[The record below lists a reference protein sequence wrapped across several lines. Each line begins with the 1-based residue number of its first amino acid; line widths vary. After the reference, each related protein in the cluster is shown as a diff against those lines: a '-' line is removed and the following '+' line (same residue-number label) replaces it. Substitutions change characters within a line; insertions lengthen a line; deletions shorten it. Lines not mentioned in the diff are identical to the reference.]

1 MFGVKGEVC
10 ALWRF
15 DALYTVLH
23 TLLRSKLSLISQWSK
38 KKRWKSEGVRSGFG
52 CRERVPRR
60 QKGWKPLF
68 LTVISIMFWAIAT
81 KSRTAKIRQQTCK
94 KCLILE
100 KHENK
105 KLFELNV

>member
-1 MFGVKGEVC
+1 MFGVKGDCVLC
-10 ALWRF
+10 GDS

-23 TLLRSKLSLISQWSK
+23 TLLRAKPSLISQWSK
-38 KKRWKSEGVRSGFG
+38 KKRWKSEGVRSGVG

-68 LTVISIMFWAIAT
+68 LTAISVMFWLIAT
-81 KSRTAKIRQQTCK
+81 ESRTAKIRQQTCK
-94 KCLILE
+94 KFLILE